1 VKDVPSLRD
10 TRQQGTLLTSS
21 DPIHYADA
29 WALQQRL
36 HAERLENRRSD
47 TLLLLEHQAVYTMGR
62 QTLSSHLLGGE
73 AALQATGAAIEPVNR
88 GGSVTYHGPGQL
100 VGYPILRLSRV
111 ASGPKEYV
119 WLLEETLRRTLSHWG
134 IESHR
139 LDGKPG
145 LFAGPSQEKEKIA
158 SIGVRIDRGV
168 TFHGFALNVDLD
180 LTPFSYIVPC
190 GLKGCRMTS
199 IAALRQSSVPIKIV
213 AQQIAEQFG
222 CLFNLKWQNRDLNP
236 FDSGVTGAY
245 DYQARSD
252 EAMKEETVD
261 A

>member
-1 VKDVPSLRD
+1 MKDVPSLRD
-10 TRQQGTLLTSS
+10 TTQQGTLLTSS
-21 DPIHYADA
+21 NPVQYADA
-29 WALQQRL
+29 WVLQQRL
-36 HAERLENRRSD
+36 HAERLDNQRAD
-47 TLLLLEHQAVYTMGR
+47 TLLLLEHQPVYTIGR
-62 QTLSSHLLGGE
+62 RTLSSHLLGGE
-73 AALQATGAAIEPVNR
+73 TALQTAGAAVERVNR

-119 WLLEETLRRTLSHWG
+119 WLLEETLRRTLSRWG

-139 LDGKPG
+139 LNGKPG
-145 LFAGPSQEKEKIA
+145 LFAGPSQEKEKVA
-158 SIGVRIDRGV
+158 SIGIRIDRGV
-168 TFHGFALNVDLD
+168 TLHGFALNVDLD

-199 IAALRQSSVPIKIV
+199 IAALGQSSVPIKIV
-213 AQQIAEQFG
+213 AQQVAEQFG
-222 CLFNLKWQNRDLNP
+222 CLFNLMWQNRDLDL
-236 FDSGVTGAY
+236 FDSDATGAD
-245 DYQARSD
+245 DYPTRND